1 MRPRYRSRWLWV
13 LWVLLRRLSCA
24 TMLLVLA
31 HPKLGRP
38 GAGIASA
45 ISREMRS
52 RGELL
57 LRDRSVSWPA
67 PLRSGGELLLRDRSV
82 SWCTPLRHARPALLH
97 TRAALS
103 CTSWRS
109 RCPIALDSC

>member
-1 MRPRYRSRWLWV
+1 M
-13 LWVLLRRLSCA
+13 LLRRVSRAPILL
-24 TMLLVLA
+24 MLP
-31 HPKLGRP
+31 HPKLRVSS
-38 GAGIASA
+38 AGVASA

-82 SWCTPLRHARPALLH
+82 SWCAPLRHARPALLH